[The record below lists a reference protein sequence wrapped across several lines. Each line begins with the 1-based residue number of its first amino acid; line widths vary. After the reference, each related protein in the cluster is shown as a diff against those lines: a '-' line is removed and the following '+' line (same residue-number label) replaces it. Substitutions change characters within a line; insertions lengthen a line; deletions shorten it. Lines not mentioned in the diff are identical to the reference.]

1 MVVVL
6 VVVGAFV
13 VLVVVVGAFVI
24 VVVVVV
30 VVVVGPAVTLG
41 MSPFESF
48 AGHPFLSA
56 PADGFGNWYLAGNVS

>member
-24 VVVVVV
+24 VVVVV